1 MFKIGDVVFYPG
13 CGLGK
18 ILGIQEQVIEG
29 KAIKTYIFKLLDRET
44 HFFIPLDSVQK
55 IGLRPIISSEE
66 AQKVYLILSEKE
78 ITLPNGNWNK
88 RYREYTERL
97 KSGDVCILA
106 RLLRELYEVSKRKP
120 LSYGEKKIFEKAKE
134 LIVKELAFCERCSEE
149 EIEKKLFLLMENI
162 KT

>member
-1 MFKIGDVVFYPG
+1 MFKIGDVVVYPG

-18 ILGIQEQVIEG
+18 ILDIKEKVIEG
-29 KAIKTYIFKLLDRET
+29 KPIKTYIFKLLDSET

-55 IGLRPIISSEE
+55 VGLRPIISSNE

-120 LSYGEKKIFEKAKE
+120 LSYGEKKIFERAKE
-134 LIVKELAFCERCSEE
+134 LLVKELAFCERCSEE
-149 EIEKKLFLLMENI
+149 EIEKKLFLLMED
-162 KT
+162 